1 MALDHGR
8 DGRTALTQPLAPKLT
23 IIVACSDDMKD
34 IIDCREI
41 LLSNPNIKGG
51 GKWNYAMGA
60 LK

>member
-1 MALDHGR
+1 M
-8 DGRTALTQPLAPKLT
+8 TQSLIPKLT